1 MSVILLNSGSFYRLQ
16 FMEYLL
22 IRQRRRHLL
31 STKTI
36 NLIGRMKLSNSRLEV
51 CTHLLVYAELEEW
64 FNIILGCKNS
74 LSYGIVPY

>member
-64 FNIILGCKNS
+64 FNIILGCNNS